1 MELLRYGQS
10 YKVQSRDVFNKIDSS
25 GPFPQMVRV
34 NFLNFGR
41 GYERKSAFGVNLRWQ
56 DIEAAI
62 KAFSEMGHPE
72 AIKLRNA
79 VDLAKAAEEVGW
91 KASND
96 TASN

>member
-10 YKVQSRDVFNKIDSS
+10 FKVQARDTFKKVDNPEPDHK
-25 GPFPQMVRV
+25 QVRV
-34 NFLNFGR
+34 NFLSFGR

-56 DIEAAI
+56 DLESAI

-79 VDLAKAAEEVGW
+79 LDLAKAAEQAGW
-91 KASND
+91 QASD
-96 TASN
+96 TSPSN

>member
-1 MELLRYGQS
+1 VELLRYGQS
-10 YKVQSRDVFNKIDSS
+10 FKTQARNMFSKVDSPEPAS
-25 GPFPQMVRV
+25 KQVRV
-34 NFLNFGR
+34 NFLGFGC
-41 GYERKSAFGVNLRWQ
+41 GYERKSAFGVNLRCQ

-79 VDLAKAAEEVGW
+79 LDLAKAAEEAGW
-91 KASND
+91 QASNA